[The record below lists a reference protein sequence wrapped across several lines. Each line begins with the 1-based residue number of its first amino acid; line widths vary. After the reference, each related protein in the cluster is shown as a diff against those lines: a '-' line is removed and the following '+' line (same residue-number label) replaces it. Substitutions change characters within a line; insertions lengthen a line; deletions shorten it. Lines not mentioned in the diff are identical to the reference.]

1 MAKGRGRL
9 SSLDVI
15 PEEGQEDIRWAYAE
29 LNKRER
35 TAADILVE
43 LNGRLVDKGL
53 ADFIISK
60 SAFNRRSVAI
70 ARAGERIKMSRAIF
84 SGIADHLTP
93 ENIDQGNVALGEFIK
108 ALIAELVS
116 ESEGDLSPKEVMEL
130 ARGFGAVVLAQKVSH
145 DRKSKAGKE
154 IAARVDE
161 AAKEAGKIARKAGLS
176 AETVDALKAQ
186 ILGIRKEAS

>member
-9 SSLDVI
+9 SSLDLI

-29 LNKRER
+29 LNKRAR
-35 TAADILVE
+35 TAAVILEE
-43 LNGRLVDKGL
+43 LNGRLIDKGL
-53 ADFIISK
+53 ADYIISK

-93 ENIDQGNVALGEFIK
+93 ENIDQGNIALGEFIK

-116 ESEGDLSPKEVMEL
+116 EAEGDLTPKQVMEL

-145 DRKSKAGKE
+145 DRKSKGEKDLATKAE
-154 IAARVDE
+154 KTADAVAKVARE
-161 AAKEAGKIARKAGLS
+161 AGLS
-176 AETVDALKAQ
+176 ADQVAKIRRDV
-186 ILGIRKEAS
+186 LGVRK

>member
-9 SSLDVI
+9 SSLDLI

-35 TAADILVE
+35 TAADILEE

-53 ADFIISK
+53 AEYIISK

-93 ENIDQGNVALGEFIK
+93 ENIDQGNIALGEFIK

-116 ESEGDLSPKEVMEL
+116 EAEGELSPKEVMEL

-145 DRKSKAGKE
+145 DRKSKGEK
-154 IAARVDE
+154 DL
-161 AAKEAGKIARKAGLS
+161 AAKAEKTADAVAKVAREAGLS
-176 AETVDALKAQ
+176 ADQVAKIRRDV
-186 ILGIRKEAS
+186 LGVRK

>member
-9 SSLDVI
+9 SSLDLI

-29 LNKRER
+29 LNKRAR
-35 TAADILVE
+35 TAAVILEE
-43 LNGRLVDKGL
+43 LNGRLIDKGL
-53 ADFIISK
+53 ADYIISK

-93 ENIDQGNVALGEFIK
+93 ENIDQGNIALGEFIK

-116 ESEGDLSPKEVMEL
+116 EAEGDLTPKQVMEL

-145 DRKSKAGKE
+145 DRKSKGEK
-154 IAARVDE
+154 DL
-161 AAKEAGKIARKAGLS
+161 AAKAEKTADAVAKVAREAGLS
-176 AETVDALKAQ
+176 ADQVAKIRRDV
-186 ILGIRKEAS
+186 LGVRK